1 MDVFIEFFSSLPF
14 ADEIVGAVLPVL
26 IGLVFGFAKDVCKR
40 VWCLLRR
47 EGLSKSK
54 AFGFFFEYEWGVVPP
69 S

>member
-40 VWCLLRR
+40 GLVLASQRR
-47 EGLSKSK
+47 TIEI
-54 AFGFFFEYEWGVVPP
+54 
-69 S
+69 